1 MDNDIK
7 IAGLNTAQQLET
19 LHSKEF
25 GGSEENNNSITV
37 TILKILTIIAGVFFA
52 MLSATSLP
60 PDMAFVSI
68 TLIAVTVAALV
79 TGAEKIVAVFPRSIW
94 IWRSHY
100 PSTTV
105 HHYHEPVPNWSWYNP
120 GTWRRSLSRTGGGG
134 HSVHE
139 TTSPHRSNQPSRPTK
154 SSFWRSWESSP
165 SSSNP
170 QCNNFPDPYNRK
182 FCSNSECKGG
192 HTGRGSRHHNSPY
205 AGGTPNNVAKG
216 SQKHDQ
222 RTTTRTGEVLV
233 GNRRRGG

>member
-7 IAGLNTAQQLET
+7 IAGMNTAKQLET

-37 TILKILTIIAGVFFA
+37 TILKILTIIAGIFFA

-105 HHYHEPVPNWSWYNP
+105 DHYHEPVPNWSWGRP
-120 GTWRRSLSRTGGGG
+120 WTWRRSPSRTGGGG

-139 TTSPHRSNQPSRPTK
+139 TTSSNRSNQPSRPTNP
-154 SSFWRSWESSP
+154 SFWGSWGSSP
-165 SSSNP
+165 SSSTSRRNNP
-170 QCNNFPDPYNRK
+170 TTT
-182 FCSNSECKGG
+182 GG
-192 HTGRGSRHHNSPY
+192 HTGRGSGHHNSPY
-205 AGGTPNNVAKG
+205 AGGTQSNVAKG
-216 SQKHDQ
+216 SRHHDES
-222 RTTTRTGEVLV
+222 TTTPSGNVLK
-233 GNRRRGG
+233 GNRRRRG